1 MKSKTYLALLS
12 VLGISIF
19 WGAVR
24 LTAQTCPGLATIT
37 LNVVPAPQPAL
48 NYNALICTGSST
60 NIAVTSNF
68 TSYLWNTN
76 ATDQSISVN
85 NPGTYTVT
93 VTNSAGCTGTATAT
107 VANVPAPTP
116 DIAQNTYACNGTI
129 TLNAG
134 NGYSTY
140 SWSNGGGSGQ
150 TANFNTAGT
159 YSVTVSN
166 AQGCTGTD
174 DFTVSIP
181 PPPNVAISG
190 AASFCS
196 DQSLS
201 LNATPGFTSYSWTGG
216 GSGPNL
222 NVTTAGT
229 YTVTATDAFG
239 CTDTDTKTVT
249 TLPAPAPLV
258 PVENV
263 CPNSTVTLTISN
275 PPFNTYD
282 WSTGSTG
289 ISTTV
294 SAPGPFTVT
303 VTAANGCTGSTTVNV
318 GSLPAPNVSINQ
330 LTYACNGQISLD
342 AGAGFSTYSW
352 STTAGTPGITVNS
365 GGNYTVTVTNAQGCT
380 GTDDFQV
387 SIPPPPT
394 VNISGNASFCSNAS
408 LDLDATPG
416 FTSYSWTGGS
426 SGSSLTVNT
435 SGTYTVTA
443 TDAFGCTDTD
453 TKTVASLPAP
463 TPLVFDDDVCPG
475 ATVTLTVTNAPFNSY
490 NWSDGTSNS
499 STTVSGPGQFTVT
512 VTASNGCTGSV
523 TANVAPLPAPNVTIN
538 QLTYACNG
546 QISMDAGAGFSSYLW
561 NTTANTPGL
570 TVSTSGNYTVTVTNA
585 QGCTGT
591 DSYAASIPSP
601 PLVTISGDNSICLG
615 DLSTL
620 TASGGLVNYSWS
632 IGQNGQS
639 INVGTAG
646 NFTVTATDAFGC
658 TDTDVFNLGV
668 LPAPSPTIN
677 GVASICSGTNTTF
690 SVSAPFVSYV
700 WSTTETTSSIAVGSA
715 GAYTVTVT
723 AVNGCTG
730 TDTQTL
736 GLIPAPAPNITQAP
750 YQCDDQLVLNAG
762 NGFNSYSWT
771 GGGNSA
777 NITVTTSGDYT
788 VTVTNAQG
796 CTGTDTQ
803 TASIPA
809 QPSVTI
815 SGANQLCTGASTTL
829 SATAGLNSYVWSNS
843 QFTQNITVNASGNFT
858 VTATDAFGCT
868 ATDQFSIVGLTN
880 PVAIITGPSSICG
893 GSNATFSLN
902 GSFSA
907 YAWSTGENTP
917 TIVVNSEDDYTV
929 TVTAA
934 NGCTGTDVQSLIIS
948 NSLSPQVVEQPYAC
962 NGQYTLDAGA
972 GFTNYTW
979 SGGQGSQTITVNAP
993 GDYSVT
999 VSDGGGCTGTAVT
1012 TVSIPQPPSVS
1023 ISGQNL
1029 ICQGTSTDLDATAG
1043 LNAYIWS
1050 NSQVGS
1056 TITVGLSGIY
1066 TVTATDAFGCTTMA
1080 EFTLNTNAAP
1090 TPQISGPAIIC
1101 TNSSGVLSAT
1111 AGLTSYTWST
1121 TENTPSITV
1130 SNGGI
1135 FTVTVTNAAGCSA
1148 TASAT
1153 VGTAT
1158 SLSPTVLALPYNCN
1172 GQITLDAGAGFNT
1185 YAWTGGGNSQSQIV
1199 SVSGNYT
1206 VTVTDVTGC
1215 TGTNTL
1221 SVTVP
1226 TLSSVSI
1233 SGNNSFCTGLNTT
1246 LNASAGFS
1254 NYLWSNGGN
1263 QAGVQVSVPDI
1274 YTVTATDANG
1284 CTVTASQTV
1293 SALPLPQAQLSGP
1306 TALCAGASGTLGLS
1320 QSFTAY
1326 NWSDLSTGSSLNVSV
1341 AGTYTVTV
1349 TDANGCTATDDL
1361 VLQVNANPTPAASAL
1376 PYNCDGQITL
1386 SASLGYN
1393 AYAWTGSGS
1402 AQTLSVNQSGTYTV
1416 TVTDSNGCTG
1426 TADQTVT
1433 VPTLST
1439 VSIAAPQN
1447 FCPGGNA
1454 TLSATSGFVTYNWN
1468 TSETTD
1474 AINTNTAGN
1483 FTVTATDALG
1493 CTVSQTVNVGLFPA
1507 PVATISGPTSVCP
1520 GNTANL
1526 GVSGSFA
1533 SYVWDNGA
1541 TTAGISITP
1550 PLSATVTV
1558 TDNNGCST
1566 SATATVIVS
1575 NQLSPNVVQQ
1585 PYNCDGQITLDAGSG
1600 FPNYTWNSGGG
1611 SAQTISVS
1619 QSGTYS
1625 VTVSDGN
1632 GCSGTATIQV
1642 TVPTQASV
1650 SVSGDAILCPA
1661 EVSTLTANTGFVNY
1675 VWTGGN
1681 NGPTL
1686 DVNAAGDYTV
1696 TATDNLGCTSTATQ
1710 AVQSVPNPAPAI
1722 TGPTIICGNNPVQ
1735 LNVTGSF
1742 SSINWTGGS
1751 SGANLTVSLPGTYT
1765 VTVTNAAGCSG
1776 TTSATLNTGAALQ
1789 PAITALPYQCN
1800 GQITLQADAGFAT
1813 YNWSNTSGNPSLT
1826 VSQSGDYTVTVTD
1839 INGCTGTA
1847 LQAVTIPTPPQVAV
1861 NGNAVIC
1868 AGKSTT
1874 LNATAGFQT
1883 YQWSS
1888 GQNTASITAN
1898 QAIPYTV
1905 TVTDANNCTATALF
1919 TVSLAPPLIPQFTG
1933 NGNICPG
1940 ASTVVGSTQPFAT
1953 YNWSNGQTTPTV
1965 TLTQAG
1971 NYTLSVSDA
1980 AGCTGVASFDINL
1993 NPAPSTA
2000 IVVQPFDCKGS
2011 MTLSAG
2017 NGFSTYNWNNG
2028 PTTSGITVTQA
2039 GTYTV
2044 TITNS
2049 LTCTGTATALVALA
2063 VSDTVRVEK
2072 TSCNPAQLG
2081 TTVNSF
2087 NKANGCDSVVITR
2100 TLAAAPATATAT
2112 VTSDFNGFSVA
2123 CAGSSDGKAQVTPN
2137 VGVAPFTFNWS
2148 NGATT
2153 ATVQNLSAGNY
2164 IVTFTDAAGCSGT
2177 ANVALNQPP
2186 PIAPQIDATNPTCE
2200 ATGAI
2205 DVQTISGG
2213 TGPYDVKL
2221 ALNTGSTNG
2230 TVPVSFEDLVSGP
2243 YNVEITDANGCS
2255 TTESVVLPPAPA
2267 VSEFVTDTFNI
2278 NKGDTIQLNA
2288 AAGITIQ
2295 PLQINWQ
2302 STNPLS
2308 CTNCLAPFVAPP
2320 SSTEVTLTVTGY
2332 TGCAAEARFL
2342 IQVKSANNV
2351 FVPNVIKPGSADND
2365 GFTIFGDE
2373 QLVKIRDLQIFD
2385 RWGGMITRV
2394 QNILPNDPK
2403 LGWDGRWNGKDVAPG
2418 VFVYWAEVE
2427 FKDGTTKIY
2436 KGDLTVL
2443 R

>member
-1 MKSKTYLALLS
+1 MKSKFYAALLS
-12 VLGISIF
+12 ITGILF
-19 WGAVR
+19 FGASGII
-24 LTAQTCPGLATIT
+24 AQTCPGLATLT
-37 LNVVPAPQPAL
+37 LNVSPAPQPAL
-48 NYNALICTGSST
+48 NYSALICTGSST
-60 NIAVTSNF
+60 NIAVTATF
-68 TSYLWNTN
+68 ASYSWNTGAN
-76 ATDQSISVN
+76 GQSISVN
-85 NPGTYTVT
+85 APGTYTVT
-93 VTNSAGCTGTATAT
+93 VSNAVGCTGTVSAT
-107 VANVPAPTP
+107 VANAPTP
-116 DIAQNTYACNGTI
+116 APNITQNTYACNGTV

-134 NGYSTY
+134 SGFNTY
-140 SWSNGGGSGQ
+140 SWSNGGGSTQ
-150 TANFNTAGT
+150 TANFTTAGT
-159 YSVTVSN
+159 YFVTVTN
-166 AQGCTGTD
+166 TQGCTGTD

-181 PPPNVAISG
+181 PPPNVVINS
-190 AASFCS
+190 AATFCS

-201 LNATPGFTSYSWTGG
+201 LNATSGFTSYSWTGG
-216 GSGPNL
+216 GTGPSL

-249 TLPAPAPLV
+249 SLPAPAPLV
-258 PVENV
+258 PVASV

-275 PPFNTYD
+275 PPFDIYN
-282 WSTGSTG
+282 WNTGSNG

-294 SAPGPFTVT
+294 SIPGPYTVT
-303 VTAANGCTGSTTVNV
+303 VTAPNGCTGSTTVNV
-318 GSLPAPNVSINQ
+318 TPLPAPSVNISQ
-330 LTYACNGQISLD
+330 LTYTCNGQISLD
-342 AGAGFSTYSW
+342 AGSGFSSYSW
-352 STTAGTPGITVNS
+352 STSAGTPGITVNTA
-365 GGNYTVTVTNAQGCT
+365 GNYTVTVTNVQGCT

-387 SIPPPPT
+387 SIPTPPN
-394 VNISGNASFCSNAS
+394 VNISGNATFCASAS
-408 LDLDATPG
+408 LSLNATPG
-416 FTSYSWTGGS
+416 FTSYAWTGGS
-426 SGSSLTVNT
+426 SGPSLTVST
-435 SGTYTVTA
+435 AGTYTVTA

-453 TKTVASLPAP
+453 TKTVSSLPNPTPIVPGASL
-463 TPLVFDDDVCPG
+463 CPG
-475 ATVTLTVTNAPFNSY
+475 ASVSLTVSNAPFNAY
-490 NWSDGTSNS
+490 NWSDGTTNS
-499 STTVSGPGQFTVT
+499 STTASGPGQFTVT
-512 VTASNGCTGSV
+512 VTAANGCTGSV
-523 TANVAPLPAPNVTIN
+523 TAVVSPLPAPNVAIN

-561 NTTANTPGL
+561 NTNANTPGI
-570 TVSTSGNYTVTVTNA
+570 TVTTSGNYTVTVTNT

-591 DSYAASIPSP
+591 DSYAASIPNP
-601 PLVTISGDNSICLG
+601 PLVTISGNNSVCLG
-615 DLSTL
+615 SLSTL
-620 TASGGLVNYSWS
+620 TASSGLVSYSWS
-632 IGQNGQS
+632 NGQNGQS

-646 NFTVTATDAFGC
+646 NFTVTATDGFGC
-658 TDTDVFNLGV
+658 TDTDIFNLSV

-677 GVASICSGTNTTF
+677 GLASICSGTNTTF
-690 SVSAPFVSYV
+690 SVSAPFTSYA
-700 WSTTETTSSIAVGSA
+700 WSTTETTPSISVGSA
-715 GAYTVTVT
+715 GTYTVTVT
-723 AVNGCTG
+723 AANGCTG
-730 TDTQTL
+730 TDTQAL

-750 YQCDDQLVLNAG
+750 YQCNDQLVLNAG
-762 NGFNSYSWT
+762 TGFNSYNWS
-771 GGGNSA
+771 GGGNTA
-777 NITVTTSGDYT
+777 TITVTTSGDYT

-796 CTGTDTQ
+796 CTGTDIQ

-809 QPSVTI
+809 QPAVTI
-815 SGANQLCTGASTTL
+815 SGASQLCSGASTTL
-829 SATAGLNSYVWSNS
+829 SATAGLSSYVWSNS

-868 ATDQFSIVGLTN
+868 ATDEFSIVGITN

-893 GSNATFSLN
+893 GSSATFSLN

-917 TIVVNSEDDYTV
+917 SIVVNTPDDYTV

-948 NSLSPQVVEQPYAC
+948 NTLSPQVVEQPYAC
-962 NGQYTLDAGA
+962 NGQFTLDAGA

-979 SGGQGSQTITVNAP
+979 SGGQASQTITVNAP

-999 VSDGGGCTGTAVT
+999 VADGSGCTGSAVT
-1012 TVSIPQPPSVS
+1012 TVYIPAPPAVS
-1023 ISGQNL
+1023 ISGQSL
-1029 ICQGTSTDLDATAG
+1029 ICQGASTNLNATAG
-1043 LNAYIWS
+1043 LTAYIWS
-1050 NSQVGS
+1050 NSQVGP
-1056 TITVGLSGIY
+1056 TINVGLAGNY
-1066 TVTATDAFGCTTMA
+1066 TVTATDAFGCTTTA
-1080 EFTLNTNAAP
+1080 QFTLNTNAAP

-1101 TNSSGVLSAT
+1101 TNSSGTLSAT
-1111 AGLTSYTWST
+1111 AGLASYSWST
-1121 TENTPSITV
+1121 TESTPNITV
-1130 SNGGI
+1130 SNGGTY
-1135 FTVTVTNAAGCSA
+1135 TVTVTNSAGCSA
-1148 TASAT
+1148 TTSTT
-1153 VGTAT
+1153 VSTAT

-1172 GQITLDAGAGFNT
+1172 GQITLDAGAGFNA
-1185 YAWTGGGNSQSQIV
+1185 YAWSGGGSNQSQTV

-1215 TGTNTL
+1215 TGANTL

-1233 SGNNSFCTGLNTT
+1233 SGNNSFCTGLSTT
-1246 LNASAGFS
+1246 LNASAGLS

-1263 QAGVQVSVPDI
+1263 QASVQVSVPDI

-1284 CTVTASQTV
+1284 CTVTATQTV
-1293 SALPLPQAQLSGP
+1293 TALPLPQAQISGP
-1306 TALCAGASGTLGLS
+1306 AALCAGASGTLGLS
-1320 QSFTAY
+1320 QSFTGY
-1326 NWSDLSTGSSLNVSV
+1326 NWSDSSTGASLNVSA
-1341 AGTYTVTV
+1341 AGTYSVTV

-1393 AYAWTGSGS
+1393 AYTWTGSS
-1402 AQTLSVNQSGTYTV
+1402 NAQTLNVNQSGTYTV

-1426 TADQTVT
+1426 TAAQTVT
-1433 VPTLST
+1433 VPTLSS

-1454 TLSATSGFVTYNWN
+1454 TLSATSGFVSYNWSTN
-1468 TSETTD
+1468 ETTN
-1474 AINTNTAGN
+1474 AINTGTAGN

-1493 CTVSQTVNVGLFPA
+1493 CSVSQTVNVGLFPA

-1526 GVSGSFA
+1526 GVSGTFA
-1533 SYVWDNGA
+1533 SYIWSNGSA
-1541 TTAGISITP
+1541 TSGISVTP

-1558 TDNNGCST
+1558 TDNNGCSA
-1566 SATATVIVS
+1566 SATTTVIVS
-1575 NQLSPNVVQQ
+1575 NQLNPNVVQQ
-1585 PYNCDGQITLDAGSG
+1585 PYNCNGKITLDAGSG
-1600 FPNYTWNSGGG
+1600 FPIYTWNTGGS

-1619 QSGTYS
+1619 QSGSYT

-1632 GCSGTATIQV
+1632 GCSGTASIQV
-1642 TVPTQASV
+1642 TVPAQASV

-1661 EVSTLTANTGFVNY
+1661 EVSTLTANAGFVNY

-1686 DVNAAGDYTV
+1686 TVNAAGNYTV

-1710 AVQSVPNPAPAI
+1710 AVQSVPNPVPAI
-1722 TGPTIICGNNPVQ
+1722 TGPMTICGNNPVQ

-1742 SSINWTGGS
+1742 SSINWAGGTTGAILS
-1751 SGANLTVSLPGTYT
+1751 VSQPGTYT
-1765 VTVTNAAGCSG
+1765 VTVTNASGCIG
-1776 TTSATLNTGAALQ
+1776 TASTTLNVGAPLQ
-1789 PAITALPYQCN
+1789 PAISIQPYQCN

-1813 YNWSNTSGNPSLT
+1813 YNWNNASGNASLT
-1826 VSQSGDYTVTVTD
+1826 VSQAGNYTVTVTNA
-1839 INGCTGTA
+1839 NGCTGTA
-1847 LQAVTIPTPPQVAV
+1847 EKAVTIPTPPQVTI

-1874 LNATAGFQT
+1874 LSATAGFQA
-1883 YQWSS
+1883 YKWSN
-1888 GQNTASITAN
+1888 GQTTASITTN
-1898 QAIPYTV
+1898 QTIPYTV

-1919 TVSLAPPLIPQFTG
+1919 TVNLAPPLTPQFTG

-1940 ASTVVGSTQPFAT
+1940 ASTVVGATQPFAT
-1953 YNWSNGQTTPTV
+1953 YNWSNGPTTPTV

-1993 NPAPSTA
+1993 NPAPSTS
-2000 IVVQPFDCKGS
+2000 IVVQPVDCKGS
-2011 MTLSAG
+2011 MTLNAG
-2017 NGFSTYNWNNG
+2017 TGFSAYKWNSG

-2039 GTYTV
+2039 GAYTV
-2044 TITNS
+2044 TITNT

-2112 VTSDFNGFSVA
+2112 VTSDYNGFSVA
-2123 CAGSSDGKAQVTPN
+2123 CAGSSNGKAQVTPN
-2137 VGVAPFTFNWS
+2137 AGSAPFSYNWS

-2164 IVTFTDAAGCSGT
+2164 VVTFTDAAGCSGT
-2177 ANVALNQPP
+2177 ATVSLNQPP

-2200 ATGAI
+2200 ATGEI
-2205 DVQTISGG
+2205 NIQTISGG
-2213 TGPYDVKL
+2213 KGPYNIKL
-2221 ALNTGSTNG
+2221 ALNTINTNG
-2230 TVPVSFEDLVSGP
+2230 TVPVLFDELVSGP
-2243 YNVEITDANGCS
+2243 YNVEITDANGCT

-2302 STNPLS
+2302 SLNPLS
-2308 CTNCLAPFVAPP
+2308 CTNCLAPFVAPL
-2320 SSTEVTLTVTGY
+2320 SSTEVTLTVKGY

-2342 IQVKSANNV
+2342 IQVKSVNNV
-2351 FVPNVIKPGSADND
+2351 FVPNVIKPGSANND

-2385 RWGGMITRV
+2385 RWGSLITRV
-2394 QNILPNDPK
+2394 QNIVPNDPK
-2403 LGWDGRWNGKDVAPG
+2403 LGWDGRWNGKEVATG

-2436 KGDLTVL
+2436 KGDVTVL